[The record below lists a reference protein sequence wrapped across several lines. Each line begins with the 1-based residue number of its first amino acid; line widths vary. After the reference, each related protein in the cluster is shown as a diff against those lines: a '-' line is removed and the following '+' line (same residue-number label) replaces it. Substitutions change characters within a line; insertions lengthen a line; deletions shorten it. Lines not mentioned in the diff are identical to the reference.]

1 MTEDV
6 VDYDHASD
14 CSEDNLVELNS
25 HWQTT
30 QRQSCVLECLF
41 MLKAEVQIV
50 TAFMTVFIG
59 VDLLVVFANAKIFSS
74 DSDEMYSVLHL
85 HFHLE
90 HFIFNELSF
99 VFTLIADVK
108 SKGLLLMM
116 EAVILICSSLVINEV
131 DLVASDVGLIL
142 ISKLI
147 LILYSDEYY

>member
-1 MTEDV
+1 
-6 VDYDHASD
+6 
-14 CSEDNLVELNS
+14 
-25 HWQTT
+25 
-30 QRQSCVLECLF
+30 

-59 VDLLVVFANAKIFSS
+59 VDLLIVFANAEIFSS

-116 EAVILICSSLVINEV
+116 EEVILICSSLVINEV